1 MRHGSEGEFFDIT
14 APKCFFLRP
23 MTTNNP
29 RVNAGRASRTADEG
43 KLVLHTNIGSSLPRA
58 QCFGVPPRRMSDCDL
73 MERGEGRGKGQ
84 IRLTWCGGTVPVR
97 EASRHEAIR
106 PWNIRDRQV
115 VGW

>member
-1 MRHGSEGEFFDIT
+1 
-14 APKCFFLRP
+14 
-23 MTTNNP
+23 
-29 RVNAGRASRTADEG
+29 
-43 KLVLHTNIGSSLPRA
+43 
-58 QCFGVPPRRMSDCDL
+58 